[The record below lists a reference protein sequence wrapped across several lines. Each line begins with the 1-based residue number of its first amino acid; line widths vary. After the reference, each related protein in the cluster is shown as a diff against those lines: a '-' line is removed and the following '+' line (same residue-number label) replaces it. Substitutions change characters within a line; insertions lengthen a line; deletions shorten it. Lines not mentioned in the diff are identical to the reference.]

1 MPIYESKLGK
11 LNVRVKN
18 MYKKIVFFLLLV
30 GSIVSLNANSINLAD
45 FEKKNFAFVS
55 IGLLKAE
62 KKGLITKEQIGKE
75 YLIGVEKVK
84 YRKVY
89 NDQFD
94 LEDAINE
101 AYLHTLKSA
110 TEMKKIMSTNRF
122 HLIIKYYFGKWNSKT
137 QKFYLSNRSTPKS
150 ISIKYDNG
158 IDTRFET
165 FKIENNVLEKKLKN
179 ISMFADKTKAREI
192 LKQAKQLNTHSIYL
206 KLSFNIDD
214 IIINEKN
221 RIPFTETEYKRLSF
235 KLSNIKTTPLS
246 FEKPE

>member
-45 FEKKNFAFVS
+45 FKKKNFGFIS
-55 IGLLKAE
+55 IGILKSQE
-62 KKGLITKEQIGKE
+62 KGLLTKEQIGKE

-84 YRKVY
+84 YDKVKY
-89 NDQFD
+89 DQFD

-101 AYLHTLKSA
+101 AYLHTLKNA

-122 HLIIKYYFGKWNSKT
+122 YFIVEYSFGKWNSKT
-137 QKFYLSNRSTPKS
+137 QKFYLSRPSTFESKV
-150 ISIKYDNG
+150 ISYDSG
-158 IDTRFET
+158 IGSEFEV

-179 ISMFADKTKAREI
+179 ISLFADKAKARKI
-192 LKQAKQLNTHSIYL
+192 IKQHKYKPLYL

-214 IIINEKN
+214 IMVNKKSRSTYE
-221 RIPFTETEYKRLSF
+221 RFSF